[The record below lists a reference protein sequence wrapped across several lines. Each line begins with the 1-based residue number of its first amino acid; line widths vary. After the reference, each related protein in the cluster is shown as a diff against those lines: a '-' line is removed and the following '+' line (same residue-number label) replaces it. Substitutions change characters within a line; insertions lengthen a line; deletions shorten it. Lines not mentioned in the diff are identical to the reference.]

1 MSMESHGGITST
13 EKNSRFVHHSSLEI
27 LPTES
32 SASKEG
38 EWEKVMT
45 FVLAK
50 HFCSYSQVIF
60 LHAVKS
66 YDMGLPALFP
76 QKEGVLRI

>member
-1 MSMESHGGITST
+1 MSMESHGGMTST
-13 EKNSRFVHHSSLEI
+13 EKNSRLIRHSSLEI

-32 SASKEG
+32 SASKDG
-38 EWEKVMT
+38 EWEKVMK

-50 HFCSYSQVIF
+50 HFCSYSQVNF
-60 LHAVKS
+60 LHVVKS
-66 YDMGLPALFP
+66 YAMGLPALFP